1 MKCMANNK
9 YSKNMSDYQA
19 ETQHWPK
26 NGSSFSE
33 LQENFHGVQT
43 TLTSDRQHS
52 YSQLFFFFKW
62 VFIFLSCLRNGNKEN
77 MFKNIWN
84 NTGHRVDRKF

>member
-1 MKCMANNK
+1 MANNK

-52 YSQLFFFFKW
+52 YSQLFFF
-62 VFIFLSCLRNGNKEN
+62 LNGCLFSYLAYGMVIKKTCLKIYGITLATE
-77 MFKNIWN
+77 
-84 NTGHRVDRKF
+84 